1 MMRRA
6 CTTSLLLAALWVPA
20 PDGRAARAEA
30 EVGPSVFAVDEIRDL
45 HYGDVLF
52 RHYAG
57 DDRGALIRLLAHERA
72 GRLEPHATEASALAG
87 SLLLGEG
94 LLDRAEARFRT
105 VLAQAPRP
113 ALRDRVGLELGRL
126 HHRRGDAAAALAAL
140 DAIGG
145 ADEAEEGAARAPA
158 LTPRMLAE
166 SRILAAQ
173 NELALG
179 RADAAAARLAD
190 LEAPQD
196 WQPYA
201 RYNLAVAL
209 LRSDAQAAGLEALLE
224 LGAMPAL
231 DPGLL
236 ALRDRAN
243 LAAGYAWLQ
252 RGEPEPARVAL
263 ARVRL
268 DGPET
273 EAALLGLGWAR
284 AESGDLPG
292 ALAPWMRLAEV
303 DGWGSAVQEARIAVP
318 WALAE
323 QGAEAAAARGY
334 EEAIAGLDEALAEL
348 DVARRTVVEHDWLE
362 GLLADE
368 SMEEGRLVTAAAQ
381 LPFADGAGRLRGL
394 VASQAFQTDLQA
406 WRELSQLASE
416 LDAAAQR
423 LEAYEDLVALQV
435 RVDAE
440 RAPRILARREVMDP
454 VALRARRDAL
464 AARLEAARSSRDAVA
479 LATPEEASQWAALE
493 AVGAMRALQA
503 APQEARDRYRLLR
516 GHLYWQ
522 LDREFDYR
530 LWQQTR
536 VLEELD
542 EALAELEP
550 GLLRLDAARGARPQ
564 DLDET
569 AARLDGYAARVADL
583 RRRAALART
592 QGAALLAAR
601 IDAWFEDERDRLLA
615 YRVQASFALATLYDR
630 AASSAVAAVA
640 EVP

>member
-1 MMRRA
+1 MKRRA
-6 CTTSLLLAALWVPA
+6 CATSLLLAALWVPA
-20 PDGRAARAEA
+20 SDGSAAEA
-30 EVGPSVFAVDEIRDL
+30 SASVFDIDEIRDL

-52 RHYAG
+52 HHYAG
-57 DDRGALIRLLAHERA
+57 DDRAALIRLLAHESA
-72 GRLEPHATEASALAG
+72 GRMAPHAVEASALAG

-94 LLDRAEARFRT
+94 LLDRAEERFET
-105 VLAQAPRP
+105 VLAQSPR
-113 ALRDRVGLELGRL
+113 ASLRDRVGLELGRL
-126 HHRRGDAAAALAAL
+126 HHRRGDAVAALEALEAIGSDAGEAAAAEDAA
-140 DAIGG
+140 DG
-145 ADEAEEGAARAPA
+145 PA
-158 LTPRMLAE
+158 LSPRMLAE

-173 NELALG
+173 NELSLG
-179 RADAAAARLAD
+179 RAEAAAERLAE
-190 LEAPQD
+190 LEAPRD

-209 LRSDAQAAGLEALLE
+209 LRSDAEEAGFAQLYE
-224 LGAMPAL
+224 LGAMPAS
-231 DPGLL
+231 DARLL

-252 RGEPEPARVAL
+252 RGQPEPARAAL

-334 EEAIAGLDEALAEL
+334 EDAIAGLDAALAEL
-348 DVARRTVVEHDWLE
+348 EAARRTTVEEGWLDA
-362 GLLADE
+362 LLADE
-368 SMEEGRLVTAAAQ
+368 SEEEGRLVTAAMQ
-381 LPFADGAGRLRGL
+381 LPFAAGAGRLRAL
-394 VASQAFQTDLQA
+394 VASRGFQADLQA
-406 WRELSQLASE
+406 WRELSLLAGE
-416 LDAAAQR
+416 LDSAAQR

-435 RVDAE
+435 RVDTE
-440 RAPRILARREVMDP
+440 RAPRILERREVMDP

-464 AARLEAARSSRDAVA
+464 AARLDAARNERDPVA
-479 LATPEEASQWAALE
+479 LATAEEAAQWAALE
-493 AVGAMRALQA
+493 AVGSMRALEA

-516 GHLYWQ
+516 GYLFWQ

-530 LWQQTR
+530 LWQQSR
-536 VLEELD
+536 VLAELD
-542 EALAELEP
+542 EALADLGP

-569 AARLDGYAARVADL
+569 AARLDGYAERVADL

-592 QGAALLAAR
+592 QGARLLAAR
-601 IDAWFEDERDRLLA
+601 VDAWFEDERERLLA

-630 AASSAVAAVA
+630 AASSAVAAVG
-640 EVP
+640 EVQ